1 MFKVPTFDPTDA
13 QFRYEFTTPDGKE
26 WSVPKIQYV
35 PLPVMQEAQK
45 KDGVGFVEL
54 MREIDPK
61 VGAAVS
67 RLSAAQLSALE
78 KDWITESGSTVG
90 ESSASTS

>member
-1 MFKVPTFDPTDA
+1 MFKVPTFDQSDP
-13 QFRYEFTTPDGKE
+13 QFRYDFTTPDGKE

-35 PLPVMQEAQK
+35 PLPVMEAAQAK
-45 KDGVGFVEL
+45 GGVGFIEI

-61 VGAAVS
+61 VGAAVAQ
-67 RLSAAQLSALE
+67 LAAAQLSALE
-78 KDWITESGSTVG
+78 KDWITQSGTTVG